1 MDERIEQLVQ
11 NIKALEEE
19 LRTVLYEQQSK
30 LFKAA
35 ENGRVEFERTVKDA
49 HRQLKVGLFSWLRTS
64 QLKNVLSAPFI
75 YGLIIPVVIFDIGIS
90 IFHAVCFRLYGIER
104 VQRSNYIVID
114 RHRLAYLNVIEKIN
128 CLYCEYVNGL
138 IAYAR
143 EVGSRTEQFWCPIKH
158 AKKMVDTHKR
168 YADFI
173 DYGDG
178 AHYQKLAQQAR
189 DDVTREQ

>member
-1 MDERIEQLVQ
+1 LDERIEQLVQ

-35 ENGRVEFERTVKDA
+35 ENGRVEFERNVKDA

-64 QLKNVLSAPFI
+64 QLKHVLSAPFI
-75 YGLIIPVVIFDIGIS
+75 YGLIIPVIIFDVGIS
-90 IFHAVCFRLYGIER
+90 IFQAVCFRLYGIEKVR
-104 VQRSNYIVID
+104 RSNYIVVD
-114 RHRLAYLNVIEKIN
+114 RHRLAYLNIIEKIN

-143 EVGSRTEQFWCPIKH
+143 EIGSRTEQFWCPIKH
-158 AKKMVDTHKR
+158 AQKMVDVHKR

-189 DDVTREQ
+189 NDVTREQ